1 MDVGVY
7 TFATDRDI
15 DPGEF
20 ARAVEDRGF
29 AALMLTE
36 HSHIPAGRDTPYP
49 AAYGGGVLP
58 DFYRRTYDPFVGLSF
73 AAAATTRLR
82 IGTGICLVAL
92 RDPVHTAKEVAS
104 LDRLSGGRFV
114 FGVGFGWNAD
124 EFRTHGVHFGQRH
137 AIVAEKVALMKQL
150 WTEDVASYAGDHVNL
165 QPSWA
170 WPKPVT
176 RPHPPVH
183 LGGNG
188 PVTMRH
194 AAAWADCWYPT
205 PPLADPTLARS
216 IPRFRELV
224 AAAGRDPDTVPVG
237 VAPATVDAHL
247 LAAYAANGVAH
258 CNVAVLAPSRDEL
271 LTALDTL
278 AAVRDE
284 TVGRP

>member
-1 MDVGVY
+1 MNVGVY
-7 TFATDRDI
+7 TFSTDRDMH
-15 DPGEF
+15 PGEF

-36 HSHIPAGRDTPYP
+36 HSHIPVGRDTAYP
-49 AAYGGGVLP
+49 EVYGGGVLP
-58 DFYRRTYDPFVGLSF
+58 DFYQRTYDPFVGLAF

-124 EFRTHGVHFGQRH
+124 EFVTHRVPFAARH

-150 WTEDVASYAGDHVNL
+150 WTADVASYVGEHVAL
-165 QPSWA
+165 PPSWA
-170 WPKPVT
+170 WPKPVQT
-176 RPHPPVH
+176 PHPPVH

-188 PVTMRH
+188 PRTMRH

-205 PPLADPTLARS
+205 PPATDPTLARS
-216 IPRFRELV
+216 IPLFRELL
-224 AAAGRDPDTVPVG
+224 ADAGRDPAAVPIG
-237 VAPATVDAHL
+237 VAPASVDAERL
-247 LAAYAANGVAH
+247 ETYATNGVSI
-258 CNVAVLAPSRDEL
+258 CNVAVLGPTRDDL
-271 LTALDTL
+271 LSNLDTL
-278 AAVRDE
+278 AAVRDK
-284 TVGRP
+284 TLG